1 LISLLPAGRT
11 EEGGIGN
18 IGYRLGNQSHTNIY
32 YGEGKISMENFD
44 LFRDIAERTGG
55 DIYIGAVGPARTGK
69 STFIKKFMEALVLP
83 NIADP
88 YERERTKD
96 TLPQSGGGRTI
107 MTTEPKFIP
116 DEAVEITIKE
126 NVTVNIRMV
135 DCVGYTVPGAI
146 GYEDENGPRMVL
158 TPWFD
163 YEIPFEEAA
172 EIGTRKVIA
181 EHSTIGL
188 VVLTDGS
195 ILDIPRDN
203 YIEAEHRV
211 ISELKELQKPFLVIL
226 NSVRPNSKE
235 ARELAAKLEGEYDV
249 PVLPV
254 NCAELSQE
262 DIYAILQEVLY
273 EFPVKEVNITLPKWI
288 EELESKHW
296 LRTKFEDAIND
307 VVQYVRRLRDIDR
320 AIDDLNSYEFVEEV
334 ILQDMDLGT
343 GLAVIEM
350 TARGDLFYQILE
362 EITGMNLEGEHT
374 LLRLMRQLV
383 VAKREYDKVAE
394 GLEQVRA
401 TGYGIVSPGI
411 DEMILAEPEVIR
423 QGSRF
428 GVRLK
433 AIAPS
438 IHLIR
443 TDVNA
448 EISPIIGTEK
458 QSEEFINYMMSEFE
472 GDPQKI
478 WRSQIFGKS
487 LNDLVRESIAG
498 KLHAMPENAQQKIQE
513 TLTKIVNEGNGGL
526 ICIIF

>member
-1 LISLLPAGRT
+1 
-11 EEGGIGN
+11 
-18 IGYRLGNQSHTNIY
+18 
-32 YGEGKISMENFD
+32 MENFD
-44 LFRDIAERTGG
+44 LFKDIAERTGG

-88 YERERTKD
+88 YERDRTKD
-96 TLPQSGGGRTI
+96 ALPQSGGGRTI

-116 DEAVEITIKE
+116 DEAVEITIKD
-126 NVTVNIRMV
+126 NVKVNVRMV
-135 DCVGYTVPGAI
+135 DCVGYTVPGAL
-146 GYEDENGPRMVL
+146 GYEEESGPRMVL

-163 YEIPFEEAA
+163 YEIPFQEAA

-188 VVLTDGS
+188 VILTDGT
-195 ILDIPRDN
+195 ITEIPREN
-203 YIEAEHRV
+203 YVEAEQRV
-211 ISELKELQKPFLVIL
+211 INELKELEKPFLVIL
-226 NSVRPNSKE
+226 NSTMPNSKE
-235 ARELAAKLEGEYDV
+235 ARELAARLEGEYDV
-249 PVLPV
+249 PVVPV

-273 EFPVKEVNITLPKWI
+273 EFPVREVNITLPKWV
-288 EELESKHW
+288 EELDGKHW
-296 LRTKFEDAIND
+296 LRIKFEDAINE

-320 AIDDLNSYEFVEEV
+320 AIDDLNSYDFVDEV
-334 ILQDMDLGT
+334 ILHDMDLGE

-350 TARGDLFYQILE
+350 TARGELFYQILE
-362 EITGMNLEGEHT
+362 EITGVNLEGEHT
-374 LLRLMRQLV
+374 LLRLMKEYV
-383 VAKREYDKVAE
+383 VAKTEWDKVAS
-394 GLEQVRA
+394 GIEQVRA
-401 TGYGIVSPGI
+401 TGYGIVSPALE
-411 DEMILAEPEVIR
+411 EMVLEEPEVIR
-423 QGSRF
+423 QGARF

-443 TDVNA
+443 TDVKA

-458 QSEEFINYMMSEFE
+458 QSEEFITYLMSEFE
-472 GDPQKI
+472 GDAQKI

-487 LNDLVRESIAG
+487 LNDLVRESISG
-498 KLHAMPENAQQKIQE
+498 KLHAMPENAQQKMQE